1 MFSTILKKLREAAQE
16 TQKEVAKAVYVS
28 PSAIS
33 QYEKGTASPSRGTL
47 EALAKHFNVSTDY
60 LLGTSNN
67 PMLEDLMNENYCNGV
82 TVSGLVDKC
91 LRVPLKNRDTVLTI
105 VDALI
110 PGQSKDGNQ

>member
-1 MFSTILKKLREAAQE
+1 MFSTILKNLREAAHE

-33 QYEKGTASPSRGTL
+33 QYEKGRSNPSRATL

-67 PMLEDLMNENYCNGV
+67 PMLEELMNTGYCKDV

-91 LRVPLKNRDTVLTI
+91 LRVPMKNRETVLTV
-105 VDALI
+105 VDALMFD
-110 PGQSKDGNQ
+110 QRKDGNQ